1 MWPMHMYG
9 IGWGEMLII
18 FIVLLLFL
26 AALVAVVIFIGRA
39 LSRPDQKAG
48 WSNPEAPG
56 KNAMEI
62 LKERYARGE
71 ISREEYMRMKEDL
84 EV

>member
-1 MWPMHMYG
+1 MWPWHMYS
-9 IGWGEMLII
+9 IGWGEMLVI

-26 AALVAVVIFIGRA
+26 GALVAAAIFIGRA
-39 LSRPDQKAG
+39 VTRSDQRTG

-56 KNAMEI
+56 KNAMDI

-71 ISREEYMRMKEDL
+71 ISREEYLRMKEDL

>member
-26 AALVAVVIFIGRA
+26 AALVAAVIFIGRA

-48 WSNPEAPG
+48 WSNPEAPT
-56 KNAMEI
+56 KNTLEI
-62 LKERYARGE
+62 LQERYARGE
-71 ISREEYMRMKEDL
+71 ISREEYLRVKEDL
-84 EV
+84 EG

>member
-1 MWPMHMYG
+1 MYS

-18 FIVLLLFL
+18 FIILLLFL
-26 AALVAVVIFIGRA
+26 GGLIVAAVLIGRA
-39 LSRPDQKAG
+39 LTRPDQRAG
-48 WSNPEAPG
+48 WSNPEASG

-71 ISREEYMRMKEDL
+71 ISREEYLRVKDDL
-84 EV
+84 EG